1 MQKNISMTD
10 IDIFVVISRFFDQP
24 TRHDP
29 KFAFPVL
36 NQIGISMYIVVFA
49 RHFVA
54 LVAIAFGLVSEEAKP
69 LRVCAFSLFRARQ
82 PELKVDNQMVL
93 LRLLSAVRNCI

>member
-1 MQKNISMTD
+1 MSIN
-10 IDIFVVISRFFDQP
+10 
-24 TRHDP
+24 
-29 KFAFPVL
+29 
-36 NQIGISMYIVVFA
+36 VFA

-93 LRLLSAVRNCI
+93 LRLFLTLVNQNMLHLRILAHLLQREMLMRPSELSPDQRLSDSNCLTLR